1 MSDNLSDKP
10 TRFYTTQGWVDYL
23 SQVELPVLANT
34 LKRINQLTESTS
46 STVNELAGVI
56 LNDAQLTSQ
65 VLRLSNSAFYNHS
78 RVQVSTVSR
87 AITLIGF
94 DAVKSMAISSLLID
108 TLIERNPR
116 PHLLK
121 SLARA
126 LHAAVQARCLLP
138 GKNEQARE
146 EVFIGALLT
155 NIGELA
161 FWSCPT
167 EQAGEL
173 SARLPDDNPAALQK
187 EVLGTTFVEITRS
200 LVDNWKLGQFIR
212 DVVSSGRPTSPAV
225 SLVRHSVELAREAE
239 QGWRTPAMEKLL
251 GAIAEDVHEK
261 TATVRDQVRLNTSE
275 AEEIAVSFG
284 IPQIRGLL
292 PGSGENSEAAE
303 MEAPMGDTAL
313 QLSILR
319 EISSTLAFQ
328 PDLNTVCQM
337 VVEGIHRAVG
347 MRRVVLLMAGPGSSQ
362 LVPRKLLGHGTDNW
376 RDALVIDRDS
386 RGPTKS
392 LLVDQCR
399 ILPPHPDGP
408 LFPDCDAWIG
418 TRPALVGPLFA
429 GERLVGLFF
438 ADNGQLQ
445 VTPSQDQLTAFSHFI
460 QQAQLCVTLLARA

>member
-1 MSDNLSDKP
+1 MSDTP
-10 TRFYTTQGWVDYL
+10 TRLQSTQAWVDYL

-34 LKRINQLTESTS
+34 LRRINQLAESNN
-46 STVNELAGVI
+46 STVSELAAVI

-108 TLIERNPR
+108 TLIQRNPR

-138 GKNEQARE
+138 GGNEQAHE
-146 EVFIGALLT
+146 EVFIGALLM

-167 EQAGEL
+167 EQAAEL
-173 SARLPDDNPAALQK
+173 AARMPADKPAELQK
-187 EVLGTTFVEITRS
+187 EILGTTFVEITRG
-200 LVDNWKLGQFIR
+200 LVDAWKLGRFIH
-212 DVVSSGRPTSPAV
+212 DVVSAGRASSPAV
-225 SLVRHSVELAREAE
+225 ALVRDSVELAREAE
-239 QGWRTPAMEKLL
+239 NGWRSAAVDKRL
-251 GAIAEDVHEK
+251 ARIAENIGEQP
-261 TATVRDQVRLNTSE
+261 ASVRDQVRLNAGE

-292 PGSGENSEAAE
+292 PGNAE
-303 MEAPMGDTAL
+303 SDAGEAPEAPQGDPGL

-319 EISSTLAFQ
+319 DISAALATQ
-328 PDLNTVCQM
+328 PDLNGICQM

-347 MRRVVLLMAGPGSSQ
+347 LRRVALLMADRSGAE
-362 LVPRKLLGHGTDNW
+362 LVPRKVLGSGTAAW
-376 RDALVIDRDS
+376 RDHFMVHRDGADGL
-386 RGPTKS
+386 RS
-392 LLVDQCR
+392 LLTDQCE
-399 ILPPHPDGP
+399 ILPAGDRP
-408 LFPDCDAWIG
+408 LLPDCDAWIG
-418 TRPALVGPLFA
+418 TRPALAGPLYA
-429 GERLVGLFF
+429 GSRRVGLFY
-438 ADNGQLQ
+438 ADNGDLQ
-445 VTPSQDQLTAFSHFI
+445 ASLSEDQLTAFSHFV
-460 QQAQLCVTLLARA
+460 QQAQLCITLLAR

>member
-1 MSDNLSDKP
+1 MSDTP
-10 TRFYTTQGWVDYL
+10 TRLYSTQAWVDYL

-34 LKRINQLTESTS
+34 LRRINHLTESTS

-65 VLRLSNSAFYNHS
+65 VLRLSNSAFYNHT
-78 RVQVSTVSR
+78 RIQVSTVSR

-108 TLIERNPR
+108 TLIQRNPR

-138 GKNEQARE
+138 GSNDQAKE

-161 FWSCPT
+161 FWSCPS

-173 SARLPDDNPAALQK
+173 ALQLPADNPTELQK

-225 SLVRHSVELAREAE
+225 ALVRHSVEMAKEAE
-239 QGWRTPAMEKLL
+239 NGWRSPGMEKLL
-251 GAIAEDVHEK
+251 AKMGETIGEK
-261 TATVRDQVRLNTSE
+261 AATVRDQVKLNARE
-275 AEEIAVSFG
+275 AEDIAISFG

-292 PGSGENSEAAE
+292 PGGHDHDEAE
-303 MEAPMGDTAL
+303 IPTAPMGDPDL

-319 EISSTLAFQ
+319 EISGSLATK

-347 MRRVVLLMAGPGSSQ
+347 MRRVALLMADKSGSE
-362 LVPRKLLGHGTDNW
+362 LVPRKLLGPGTDAW
-376 RDALVIDRDS
+376 RDRFVVNRE
-386 RGPTKS
+386 GK
-392 LLVDQCR
+392 
-399 ILPPHPDGP
+399 GP
-408 LFPDCDAWIG
+408 LGRLLTDTCTSLPAGTTGPLLPDCDAWVG

-429 GERLVGLFF
+429 GARLVGLFY
-438 ADNGQLQ
+438 ADNGDLQ
-445 VTPSQDQLTAFSHFI
+445 AKLSEDQLIAFSHFI
-460 QQAQLCVTLLARA
+460 QQAQLCVTLLARP

>member
-1 MSDNLSDKP
+1 MSDQPS
-10 TRFYTTQGWVDYL
+10 RFHTTHAWVDYL

-34 LKRINQLTESTS
+34 LKRINHLTDSTS

-78 RVQVSTVSR
+78 RIQVSTVSR

-161 FWSCPT
+161 FWSSAT

-173 SARLPDDNPAALQK
+173 SARLPDDNPAAVQK
-187 EVLGTTFVEITRS
+187 EILGTTFVEITRG
-200 LVDNWKLGQFIR
+200 LVDNWKLGQFMH
-212 DVVSSGRPTSPAV
+212 DVVSANRATSPAV

-239 QGWRTPAMEKLL
+239 EGWRTPAVEKLL
-251 GAIAEDVHEK
+251 AAIAKDVDEK
-261 TATVRDQVRLNTSE
+261 PATVRDRVRLNTAE
-275 AEEIAVSFG
+275 AEEIAISFG

-292 PGSGENSEAAE
+292 PGRGEGNDAPQT
-303 MEAPMGDTAL
+303 EAPVADPAL

-319 EISSTLAFQ
+319 EISATLASQ

-347 MRRVVLLMAGPGSSQ
+347 MRRVVLLMTDRASNQ
-362 LVPRKLLGHGTDNW
+362 LVPRKLLGPGTDSW
-376 RDALVIDRDS
+376 RDDFVIDRDT
-386 RGPTKS
+386 RGPLAS
-392 LLVDQCR
+392 LMVESCQ
-399 ILPPHPDGP
+399 ILPPHPSGP
-408 LFPDCDAWIG
+408 LLPVCDAWVG
-418 TRPALVGPLFA
+418 TRPALAGPLFA
-429 GERLVGLFF
+429 GDRLVGLFF

-445 VTPSQDQLTAFSHFI
+445 TKPSQDQLVAFSHFI
-460 QQAQLCVTLLARA
+460 QQAQLCITLLARA

>member
-1 MSDNLSDKP
+1 MSESPVRLQS
-10 TRFYTTQGWVDYL
+10 TQAWVDYL

-34 LKRINQLTESTS
+34 LRRINHLTASNN
-46 STVNELAGVI
+46 STVSELAAVI

-108 TLIERNPR
+108 SLIQRNPR

-121 SLARA
+121 ALARA

-138 GKNEQARE
+138 GNSEQAHE
-146 EVFIGALLT
+146 EAFIGALLT

-167 EQAGEL
+167 DQASEL
-173 SARLPDDNPAALQK
+173 AARLPADKPAELQQ
-187 EVLGTTFVEITRS
+187 EILGTTFVEITRG
-200 LVDNWKLGQFIR
+200 LVESWKLGRFIQ
-212 DVVSSGRPTSPAV
+212 DVVSAGRASSPAV
-225 SLVRHSVELAREAE
+225 ALVRESVELAREAE
-239 QGWRTPAMEKLL
+239 NGWRSKAVDKRLARIAAAIGEQPAS
-251 GAIAEDVHEK
+251 
-261 TATVRDQVRLNTSE
+261 VRDQVRLNAGE

-292 PGSGENSEAAE
+292 PGSNDADSHETPQ
-303 MEAPMGDTAL
+303 APQGDPTL

-319 EISSTLAFQ
+319 DISAALATQ
-328 PDLNTVCQM
+328 PDLNGICQM

-347 MRRVVLLMAGPGSSQ
+347 LRRVALLMADRTGTE
-362 LVPRKLLGHGTDNW
+362 LVPRKRLGSGTDAWADHFMVN
-376 RDALVIDRDS
+376 RDGAGDLQC
-386 RGPTKS
+386 
-392 LLVDQCR
+392 LLTDQCALIEAGDR
-399 ILPPHPDGP
+399 P
-408 LFPDCDAWIG
+408 LLPDCDAWIG

-429 GERLVGLFF
+429 GPRRVGLFY
-438 ADNGQLQ
+438 ADNGDLQ
-445 VTPSQDQLTAFSHFI
+445 ASLSDDQLVAFSHFV
-460 QQAQLCVTLLARA
+460 QQAQLCISLLAR